1 MDKQAIS
8 VLSGEQALN
17 QLHTS
22 LAGLS
27 QSEAETRRATFG
39 LNVLTK
45 SKHTALDILGRQ
57 LKSSLF
63 YLLAFA
69 SVFSFVLRDLSDG
82 SIIAV
87 ILVINASL
95 GFLQEYRSE
104 QAVEK
109 LSTFISKQVSV
120 KRDGKTAL
128 LDEGLLVPGDIIFLK
143 EGDII
148 PADCKLLSAE
158 NLQVDES
165 QLTGES
171 LPVNKGAQAGAG
183 QHTADGDASLLFTGS
198 VIEKGEA
205 TAIVYASG
213 DATELGKIASLS
225 TKTRKVTQYEKSLQA
240 FSSLLIKIVLTT
252 LVVTFLAKLLLT
264 RDLTHLPQFLLFI
277 IALAI
282 AVVPEALPVI
292 ATVTLSRGAMQ
303 LAKQHVVVKRLSSLE
318 DLGNIT
324 LLCTDKTGTLTE
336 GKMSIQKVV
345 ADDPLRL
352 QHFAYATL
360 ESLNDADA
368 TRQNSFDAAFLAYIP
383 PAVQEQARAFRQ
395 VQAWPFD
402 PEARRRR
409 MVIEDTRTNTSYLVV
424 IGAVETLLA
433 LSDCQSQQKEQY
445 VTEVTSDGKQ
455 GLRDIALAY
464 RELPS
469 TNPITIENDEQHLT
483 FLGVVTLADP
493 LRPTAKQTIERAQS
507 LGVAIKILSGD
518 SREVAAYI
526 GSQIGL
532 GGQVYTGDELAK
544 MSPEALKSAVSMCNV
559 FARVSPAQKYTI
571 IEALKREHVVGYQG
585 DGINDAPALKLA
597 DVALAVD
604 TATDV
609 AKECADIVLL
619 KQDLGVIIN
628 GIHYGRA
635 IFLNIDKYLKYTM
648 VGNFGNFFAL
658 AILYLFALNLPLLP
672 VQLLLTS
679 LITDVPLITIASD
692 TVDSKEAMKP
702 EQYQTRSLL
711 VISLLLGSCTALFE
725 LLYFALI
732 SLRAPLYI
740 QTSMFLFLSVLQL
753 VVIVS
758 IRNHDYFWRG
768 TRPSP
773 LLAAAVALAFLV
785 SFALP
790 YLPPTARLFSFA
802 PLPVQELAI
811 VVGLALA
818 YVVVLDVVKV
828 WFYRRA
834 DKDASRLLDVPPS
847 ARAKH

>member
-1 MDKQAIS
+1 MDKQAIAI
-8 VLSGEQALN
+8 LPAQQAIEQLQA
-17 QLHTS
+17 S
-22 LAGLS
+22 PAGLS
-27 QSEAETRRATFG
+27 SSEAEKRRAISG
-39 LNVLTK
+39 RNVLKK
-45 SKHTALDILGRQ
+45 SKHTALGILGRQ
-57 LKSSLF
+57 LKSSLV

-69 SVFSFVLRDLSDG
+69 SVFSFALRDFSDG

-87 ILVINASL
+87 ILLINTSL
-95 GFLQEYRSE
+95 GFFQEYRSE

-109 LSTFISKQVSV
+109 LSTFISKKVSV
-120 KRDGKTAL
+120 KRDGKTVL
-128 LDEGLLVPGDIIFLK
+128 LDEALLVPGDTIFLK

-148 PADCKLLSAE
+148 PADGKLLTAE
-158 NLQVDES
+158 NLQVDEA

-171 LPVNKGAQAGAG
+171 LPVAKAVQVGAG
-183 QHTADGDASLLFTGS
+183 QSTTDGDASLLFTGS

-205 TAIVYASG
+205 TVVVYAIG
-213 DATELGKIASLS
+213 DATELGKIAALS
-225 TKTRKVTQYEKSLQA
+225 TNTRKVTQYEQSLQA
-240 FSSLLIKIVLTT
+240 FSSLLIKVVLITLVLT
-252 LVVTFLAKLLLT
+252 FLLKLLLT
-264 RDLTHLPQFLLFI
+264 RDFSHLPQFLLFI

-303 LAKQHVVVKRLSSLE
+303 LAKKQVVVKRLSSLE

-336 GKMSIQKVV
+336 GKMSIQKIV

-368 TRQNSFDAAFLAYIP
+368 RRQNSYDAAFLAYIP
-383 PAVQEQARAFRQ
+383 PEVQEQARVFRQ
-395 VQAWPFD
+395 CQALPFD
-402 PEARRRR
+402 PESRRRR
-409 MVIEDTRTNTSYLVV
+409 MVIEDTSTNTRYLVV

-445 VTEVTSDGKQ
+445 VTEVANNGKL

-464 RELPS
+464 RELSS
-469 TNPITIENDEQHLT
+469 TAPITIQDDEQHLT
-483 FLGVVTLADP
+483 FLGFVTLVDP
-493 LRPTAKQTIERAQS
+493 LRPTTKQTIERAQS

-518 SREVAAYI
+518 SREVVAYI

-532 GGQVYTGDELAK
+532 GGQVYTGDEITK
-544 MSPEALKSAVSMCNV
+544 MPPAELKHAVSTCNV
-559 FARVSPAQKYTI
+559 FARVSPAQKYAI
-571 IEALKREHVVGYQG
+571 IEALKGEHIVGYQG

-628 GIHYGRA
+628 GIEEGRA

-658 AILYLFALNLPLLP
+658 AILYLFSLNLPLLP

-692 TVDSKEAMKP
+692 RVDEKEAMKP
-702 EQYQTRSLL
+702 EKYNTRSLM
-711 VISLLLGSCTALFE
+711 VISLVLGSCTALFE
-725 LLYFALI
+725 LLYFVLI
-732 SLRAPLYI
+732 SSRPPLFI
-740 QTSMFLFLSVLQL
+740 QTSMFLFLSILQL
-753 VVIVS
+753 IVIVS
-758 IRNHDYFWRG
+758 IRDHNYFWKG
-768 TRPSP
+768 PRPSP
-773 LLAAAVALAFLV
+773 LLSLAIALAFVV
-785 SFALP
+785 SLALP
-790 YLPPTARLFSFA
+790 YIPLTARLFSFV
-802 PLPVQELAI
+802 PLPLRELAI
-811 VVGLALA
+811 VVGLAVV
-818 YVVVLDVVKV
+818 YVVVLDVIKV
-828 WFYRRA
+828 WYYRRA
-834 DKDASRLLDVPPS
+834 DKDA
-847 ARAKH
+847 ARVRDAQTLVQAKP

>member
-1 MDKQAIS
+1 MDKQTIS
-8 VLSGEQALN
+8 VLSGEEALN
-17 QLHTS
+17 QLHTAH
-22 LAGLS
+22 AGLS
-27 QSEAETRRATFG
+27 QRDAEARRATFG
-39 LNVLTK
+39 LNVLQK

-57 LKSSLF
+57 LRSPLI

-69 SVFSFVLRDLSDG
+69 SVFSFLLRDFSDG

-87 ILVINASL
+87 ILLINTSL
-95 GFLQEYRSE
+95 GFFQEYRSE

-109 LSTFISKQVSV
+109 LSTLISKRVSV
-120 KRDGKTAL
+120 KRDGKTVL
-128 LDEGLLVPGDIIFLK
+128 LDEGLLVPGDILFLK

-148 PADCKLLSAE
+148 PADCKLLTAE

-171 LPVNKGAQAGAG
+171 LPVTKKALTRSG
-183 QHTADGDASLLFTGS
+183 QQTTDGDVSQLFTGS

-205 TAIVYASG
+205 TVIVYAIG
-213 DATELGKIASLS
+213 DATELGKIALLS

-252 LVVTFLAKLLLT
+252 LVVTFLVKLLLT
-264 RDLTHLPQFLLFI
+264 RDFTHVPQFLLFI

-303 LAKQHVVVKRLSSLE
+303 LAKQQVVVKRLSSLE

-336 GKMSIQKVV
+336 GKMHIQKVV
-345 ADDPLRL
+345 ADDLLRL

-360 ESLNDADA
+360 ESLNTADA
-368 TRQNSFDAAFLAYIP
+368 TRQNSFDAAFRSYIP
-383 PAVQEQARAFRQ
+383 LAVQEQSRAFRQ

-409 MVIEDTRTNTSYLVV
+409 MVIEDTRTHTFYLVV
-424 IGAVETLLA
+424 IGAVETLLE
-433 LSDCQSQQKEQY
+433 LSDCQGQQKEQY
-445 VTEVTSDGKQ
+445 VTEATSDGQQ
-455 GLRDIALAY
+455 GLRAIALGY

-469 TNPITIENDEQHLT
+469 SDAITIEHNEQPLT
-483 FLGVVTLADP
+483 FLGVVTLEDP
-493 LRPTAKQTIERAQS
+493 LRPTTRDTIERAQS
-507 LGVAIKILSGD
+507 LGVTIKILSGD
-518 SREVAAYI
+518 SREVVAYI

-532 GGQVYTGDELAK
+532 GGQVYTGDELGK
-544 MSPEALKSAVSMCNV
+544 MSPEKLKSAVSTCNA

-571 IEALKREHVVGYQG
+571 IEALKQEHIVGYQG

-619 KQDLGVIIN
+619 KQDLGVIIT

-702 EQYQTRSLL
+702 EKYQTRSLL
-711 VISLLLGSCTALFE
+711 MISLLLGSCTALFE
-725 LLYFALI
+725 LLYFVLI
-732 SLRAPLYI
+732 SFRTPLYA
-740 QTSMFLFLSVLQL
+740 QTSMFLFLSFLQL

-758 IRNHDYFWRG
+758 IRNNDYFWRG

-773 LLAAAVALAFLV
+773 LLAIAIALAGVFSL
-785 SFALP
+785 ALP
-790 YLPPTARLFSFA
+790 FLPWTAHLFSFT
-802 PLPVQELAI
+802 PLPLQELAI
-811 VVGLALA
+811 VIGLAAL
-818 YVVVLDVVKV
+818 YVIVLDMLKV
-828 WFYRRA
+828 WYYRRER
-834 DKDASRLLDVPPS
+834 KDASASLT
-847 ARAKH
+847 